1 MSRTSN
7 TTVLAVILTLA
18 AASPTWPHHSH
29 GNYVEAEWTYL
40 DGTVTEVHWMN
51 PHSWIYLEVMEADGR
66 PRVWALEGTSVAQ
79 LRATEWTSD
88 NVVVGDKVSVS
99 CHPLRDG
106 SRGCLLG
113 VLTKEN
119 GVEVPFE

>member
-7 TTVLAVILTLA
+7 TAVLAAILAFA
-18 AASPTWPHHSH
+18 AISPTWPHHSH
-29 GNYVEAEWTYL
+29 GNYVEAEWTHL

-51 PHSWIYLEVMEADGR
+51 PHSWIYLEVMEVDGR

-79 LRATEWTSD
+79 LRATEWAPD
-88 NVVVGDKVSVS
+88 NVVVGDKVSVN

>member
-7 TTVLAVILTLA
+7 TTVLAAILTLA

-66 PRVWALEGTSVAQ
+66 LRVWALEGTSVAQ
-79 LRATEWTSD
+79 LRVTEWTPD